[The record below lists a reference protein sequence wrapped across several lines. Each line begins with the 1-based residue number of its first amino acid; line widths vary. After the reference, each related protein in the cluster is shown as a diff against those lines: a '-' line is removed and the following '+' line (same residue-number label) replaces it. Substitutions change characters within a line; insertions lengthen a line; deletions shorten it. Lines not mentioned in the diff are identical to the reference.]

1 MGQIIII
8 QSKKPI
14 MELPAS
20 RHTGYYRQQA
30 GLDHFYEAVLYT
42 VTLKIV
48 KSNDNV
54 LSHTC
59 V

>member
-1 MGQIIII
+1 
-8 QSKKPI
+8 